1 MNVYYAFQ
9 FLLLWAIYD
18 NLYEIVP
25 REIIIITIN
34 IIIALNM
41 LYDIICVK
49 REEDVEDVTVDVIQ
63 QKLFVTL

>member
-1 MNVYYAFQ
+1 M
-9 FLLLWAIYD
+9 LWAIYD